1 MSVLPNTTH
10 APEEAASWM
19 PALPTRTVRCYLCA
33 CEFDV
38 APKAM
43 SASCPHCYRRIVVED
58 VVIRGPWWGGKIET
72 CGAVEIHKRT
82 RATATVLLAG
92 AGVLIHGYLDGSVV
106 SGGLVRLTE
115 RATVKGRVR
124 APRIEIHPGA
134 VIDNALLEIPAT
146 PLEALAPIGTPEL
159 APAA

>member
-1 MSVLPNTTH
+1 MHATTDETPAW
-10 APEEAASWM
+10 AP
-19 PALPTRTVRCYLCA
+19 PLPTRPVRCYLCA
-33 CEFDV
+33 TEFDV

-58 VVIRGPWWGGKIET
+58 VIIRGPWWGGKIET

-82 RATATVLLAG
+82 RATATMLLAG
-92 AGVLIHGYLDGSVV
+92 GGVLIHGYLDGHVV

-115 RATVKGRVR
+115 RATVRGRVR

-146 PLEALAPIGTPEL
+146 PLEALAPVAKRDL